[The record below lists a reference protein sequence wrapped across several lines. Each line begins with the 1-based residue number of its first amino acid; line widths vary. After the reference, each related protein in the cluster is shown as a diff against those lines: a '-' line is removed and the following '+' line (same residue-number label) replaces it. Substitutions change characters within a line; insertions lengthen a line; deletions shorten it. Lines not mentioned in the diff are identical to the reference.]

1 MGLHEF
7 SEMLRLEA
15 LEIIQRFRRPGGDD
29 FAVFCNKLLRASC

>member
-15 LEIIQRFRRPGGDD
+15 LEIIQRFRKPGGDD